1 MQTPKYDPTNFG
13 NAPGDGPLRVGG
25 QNHTQIPGDE
35 NLPSTKCLAAKRQA
49 PALTLVRDLSA
60 GNERIKDEGET
71 YLPRA
76 PRERSVDY
84 AVRLKRATLYNVFR
98 NTIQGLTG
106 FVFRVPP
113 KLGEDVS
120 PQMQKDW
127 ENIDLAGTHGDVFAR
142 DLMADAM
149 TAGHA
154 AILVDYP
161 DAPNGAETYADDLRY
176 RPYWVPLAKDQL
188 LSWRTTVEDGRTI
201 LSQLVVEEKA
211 CVPDGMFGDKIR
223 VRYRVFFRVKPENG
237 QPVVGWKLLEIAE
250 NKSVVMVG
258 AGLYPTQTEIPVAE
272 VPTNGRRSLFD
283 SEPPLLDLAYLNLA
297 HYRQWSDYD
306 TSMHMTCVPILFTAG
321 VIMQDEDGKQIEIGP
336 HAGINA
342 NDPAAKAEYVT
353 HSGEALDKCR
363 QSLDD
368 LENRM
373 AALGLAAL
381 ATSKR
386 SAETA
391 KAKEIDKGATD
402 STLAASARGVQ
413 DGLEKAMGFHAN
425 YYGLESG
432 GSIEVNTDFENMV
445 MDAPTMAAWGTL
457 ATALSLPARVVIEAL
472 IEGGRLP
479 EDTDVDQLE
488 LEMEANAQAER
499 DQQAAEL
506 QMTLDA
512 KAKQVGPAP
521 AKPRSLSVEYPDG
534 RKGRITE
541 EG

>member
-25 QNHTQIPGDE
+25 QNATQIPGDE

-49 PALTLVRDLSA
+49 RALTLVRDLWE

-76 PRERSVDY
+76 PRERQVDY
-84 AVRLKRATLYNVFR
+84 AVRLKRATLYNIFR
-98 NTIQGLTG
+98 NTILGLTG

-113 KLGEDVS
+113 KLGDDV
-120 PQMQKDW
+120 PAKLKQDW

-142 DLMADAM
+142 DIMADAM

-161 DAPNGAETYADDLRY
+161 DTPGGAQTYADDLKY
-176 RPYWVPLAKDQL
+176 RPYWVPLTKDQL

-201 LSQLVVEEKA
+201 LSQLVVQENA
-211 CVPDGMFGDKIR
+211 CVPLGLFGDQVR
-223 VRYRVFFRVKPENG
+223 TRYRVFYRVKPENG
-237 QPVVGWKLLEIAE
+237 PPLVGWKLLEIAE

-272 VPTNGRRSLFD
+272 VPTSGRRALFD
-283 SEPPLLDLAYLNLA
+283 SDPPFLDLGYLNLA
-297 HYRQWSDYD
+297 HYHQWSDYD

-321 VIMQDEDGKQIEIGP
+321 VLLTDDEGNQIEVGA
-336 HAGINA
+336 HSGISA

-353 HSGEALDKCR
+353 HSGESLEQCR
-363 QSLDD
+363 QSLED

-386 SAETA
+386 AAETA

-402 STLAASARGVQ
+402 STLAVDARGVQ
-413 DGLEKAMGFHAN
+413 DGMERALGFHAA
-425 YYGLESG
+425 YYGLDDA
-432 GSIEVNTDFENMV
+432 GSVEVNTDFQNMV
-445 MDAPTMAAWGTL
+445 MDAPTMAAWGAL
-457 ATALSLPARVVIEAL
+457 APALNLPARVVLEAL
-472 IEGGRLP
+472 IDGKVLP
-479 EDTDVDQLE
+479 EDTNVDALE

-499 DQQAAEL
+499 DRQEAEL
-506 QMTLDA
+506 KMTLDA
-512 KAKQVGPAP
+512 KAKPMGKA
-521 AKPRSLSVEYPDG
+521 A
-534 RKGRITE
+534 
-541 EG
+541 